1 MGLVEPVPSAACVLF
16 VERALVRVDSARR
29 SVETFFATARDGF
42 STTFAGCEVAFR
54 ARPVFTLPRVMRS
67 AILRV
72 AAVLASPSRTFAHAA
87 ALCVALGCG
96 GDGGFD
102 LPPVPPRDASMDAA
116 RDATPARDGALDA
129 PRDGSSDASH
139 DASDGAARDAGTSSD
154 FRWED
159 AVLYFVLTDR
169 FENGDP
175 SNDAQGDTCLD
186 PTSPIRFHGGDLAGL
201 RARIPYLRELGV
213 DALWITPVQAQ
224 IGRRGEQ
231 CGYHGYWARLDD
243 PLVPAHGPLEPRLGT
258 DAELDALI
266 DAMHD
271 DDLRLVVDLV
281 VNHVGY
287 DAPLTRTRPE
297 WFHPREGCAAL
308 GPSDLYC
315 ALAGLPDL
323 AHGRADVRAWLDA
336 YSAAFTRRFAFDGIR
351 MDTVKHVPA
360 SYFAEQW
367 IPTVRAERD
376 LWLIGELLDEGSY
389 DPFVPYVEAG
399 FDGLFDF
406 PLRRALITSLAQGGS
421 LDAVATR
428 VQEYVRRFG
437 IEAALRKSQLLDNH
451 DVPRFLTESEGQPE
465 ALRLERYH
473 LALGLL
479 FVVPGIPQIYYG
491 NELGMTGRYPY
502 NRADMPRWAFDERTR
517 GGAHEGIVGDA
528 SEHFALVQRLA
539 QTRRD
544 VMSLRRGNYAELWR
558 PNGARDVYAF
568 ARFVG
573 DDVAIVAVNGG
584 ATEVRELSMPWRT
597 NPGLTPESTGAMER
611 AAR

>member
-1 MGLVEPVPSAACVLF
+1 MGV
-16 VERALVRVDSARR
+16 AL
-29 SVETFFATARDGF
+29 
-42 STTFAGCEVAFR
+42 
-54 ARPVFTLPRVMRS
+54 
-67 AILRV
+67 
-72 AAVLASPSRTFAHAA
+72 
-87 ALCVALGCG
+87 ALGCG
-96 GDGGFD
+96 GDGGFE
-102 LPPVPPRDASMDAA
+102 LPPVPPRDASNDAA
-116 RDATPARDGALDA
+116 RDGAMDGATDATTDAARDSALDAARDGSGRDA
-129 PRDGSSDASH
+129 ESADAGSSTDV
-139 DASDGAARDAGTSSD
+139 
-154 FRWED
+154 RWED
-159 AVLYFVLTDR
+159 RVLYFVLTDR

-175 SNDAQGDTCLD
+175 DNDDQGDTCFD
-186 PTSPIRFHGGDLAGL
+186 PSSPRRFHGGDFAGL
-201 RARIPYLRELGV
+201 RARLPYLQELGV

-224 IGRRGEQ
+224 IGRRGDQ
-231 CGYHGYWARLDD
+231 CGYHGYWASLDERI
-243 PLVPAHGPLEPRLGT
+243 VPAHGPLEPRLGT

-266 DAMHD
+266 AAMHAND
-271 DDLRLVVDLV
+271 QRLVVDLV

-287 DAPLTRTRPE
+287 DAPLTRTRPD

-308 GPSDLYC
+308 GPSEIFC
-315 ALAGLPDL
+315 SLAGLPDL

-360 SYFAEQW
+360 SYFAEHW

-389 DPFVPYVEAG
+389 DPFVPYVDAG

-406 PLRRALITSLAQGGS
+406 PLRRALITSLAQGAS
-421 LDAVATR
+421 LDGVANR

-465 ALRLERYH
+465 TLRVARYH

-491 NELGMTGRYPY
+491 NELGMTGRYPN
-502 NRADMPRWAFDERTR
+502 NRDDMPRWAFDADTR
-517 GGAHEGIVGDA
+517 NGRHEGIVGDA
-528 SEHFALVQRLA
+528 GEHFALVQRLA
-539 QTRRD
+539 QTRRE
-544 VMSLRRGNYAELWR
+544 VMPLRRGDYAELWR

-573 DDVAIVAVNGG
+573 DDVAVIVVNGG
-584 ATEVRELSMPWRT
+584 ANEVRELSMPWRT
-597 NPGLTPESTGAMER
+597 NPGVPAESTLAMER
-611 AAR
+611 ASRLRERLGAWSGGDARVEEGRLIVTLPPRSMFVWTP

>member
-1 MGLVEPVPSAACVLF
+1 
-16 VERALVRVDSARR
+16 
-29 SVETFFATARDGF
+29 
-42 STTFAGCEVAFR
+42 
-54 ARPVFTLPRVMRS
+54 MRS
-67 AILRV
+67 TILRV
-72 AAVLASPSRTFAHAA
+72 RAILASPSRDARAFARAA
-87 ALCVALGCG
+87 MLCAALGCG
-96 GDGGFD
+96 DDGGFD

-116 RDATPARDGALDA
+116 RDATTATPRDAALDA
-129 PRDGSSDASH
+129 PPDGSADGG
-139 DASDGAARDAGTSSD
+139 DASDGSAPDAGTDSD

-266 DAMHD
+266 DDMHD
-271 DDLRLVVDLV
+271 NDLRLVVDLV

-406 PLRRALITSLAQGGS
+406 PLRRALITSLAQGAS

-451 DVPRFLTESEGQPE
+451 DVPRFLNESEGQPE
-465 ALRLERYH
+465 ALRVERYH

-491 NELGMTGRYPY
+491 NELGMTGRYPN

-539 QTRRD
+539 RTRRD
-544 VMSLRRGNYAELWR
+544 VAPLRRGNYAELWR

-597 NPGLTPESTGAMER
+597 NPGLTPESAGAMER
-611 AAR
+611 ATRLRERLGAWTGGAARLEEGRLVVTLPPRSMFVWTP